1 MRFLVDQL
9 TDGQL
14 EWAQLPATFDAVVL
28 GDPQGAGKTY
38 RLHSGKWEYFQR
50 LKDQFP
56 GEAAA
61 IDEFQRLVKVE
72 ADPGGMKRGEFGSGG
87 SHKEGNPPWHL
98 DTGQPQ
104 GIMAS
109 PQKRWERNPKLPF
122 SASKMQHP
130 RCFGGDFW
138 AEFFKEAF
146 MKNFFLGSF
155 LGEFFGRTFLEQFQW
170 GSLFGEAFPKEGFR
184 GKLFEG
190 ASTPFAHSSPGCPAV
205 NLRGKKCFGASLGH
219 V

>member
-1 MRFLVDQL
+1 MSILGIHYVGQMQEGSLMRFLVDQL

-50 LKDQFP
+50 LKEQFP

-87 SHKEGNPPWHL
+87 SHKEGTPPAPGYWAPPGNNGITPKAL
-98 DTGQPQ
+98 GNKSKIALFCLKNAAPQ
-104 GIMAS
+104 M
-109 PQKRWERNPKLPF
+109 
-122 SASKMQHP
+122 
-130 RCFGGDFW
+130 FW
-138 AEFFKEAF
+138 GR
-146 MKNFFLGSF
+146 FLGRV
-155 LGEFFGRTFLEQFQW
+155 L
-170 GSLFGEAFPKEGFR
+170 
-184 GKLFEG
+184 
-190 ASTPFAHSSPGCPAV
+190 
-205 NLRGKKCFGASLGH
+205 
-219 V
+219 